1 MVYQLQRYL
10 KMKMKREGED
20 SQKKR
25 PTLRRLPQC
34 DDESE
39 KKPLAK
45 RR

>member
-1 MVYQLQRYL
+1 
-10 KMKMKREGED
+10 MKWESGD

-34 DDESE
+34 DDEPE